1 MPVSYVV
8 ILMVLLLLVIILSV
22 KTTMLRNVVFDQ
34 ASFNAVAAANKLT
47 NPKAGFSLSRSQLA
61 FWSVVVIGSFVY
73 VVFFYDTSGGLK
85 IPIVFNSVN
94 LTLLG
99 IAAGTTAVGKVIDNS
114 QQKNPSS
121 TTTSAQQNQPSKGFF
136 TDIIS
141 DENGVSV
148 HRLQNVL
155 WTIIVGAIYITF
167 VSTKLALPDDKVIT
181 STLLGLMGI
190 SSATYIGVKT
200 TENSSPVP
208 QPSPATVV
216 TPVATPPAV

>member
-22 KTTMLRNVVFDQ
+22 KTTMLRNVVFDKT
-34 ASFNAVAAANKLT
+34 SFDAVAKTHKLGS
-47 NPKAGFSLSRSQLA
+47 PKAGFSLSRSQLA
-61 FWSVVVIGSFVY
+61 FWTVIIIGSFVY

-99 IAAGTTAVGKVIDNS
+99 IAAGTTAIGKVIDNS
-114 QQKNPSS
+114 QQRSPTS
-121 TTTSAQQNQPSKGFF
+121 TTSSAQQNQPSKGFF

-155 WTIIVGAIYITF
+155 WTIIVGAIYITY
-167 VSTKLALPDDKVIT
+167 VSTKSTLPDDNVIT
-181 STLLGLMGI
+181 PTLLGLMGI
-190 SSATYIGVKT
+190 SSAAYIGGKT

-208 QPSPATVV
+208 QPSPAT
-216 TPVATPPAV
+216 PPIQPQAA